1 METISNI
8 KNRLFCFIVL
18 FIPIC
23 ILAQKQSEDTQLY
36 QSIIPT
42 SKQSLLRDIDVI
54 FNTRFGFNSEFKDG
68 DYSKSVFSVSQ
79 FRLEIKG
86 KIHEKVSFRFRDRYT
101 RTPKIGS
108 QDNINR
114 TTDIAALFIDFTP
127 RTKFSMGKLLADLGG
142 YEFDMNAIYILEYN
156 DILNNSDHNLTGA
169 GISHKFKDGRN
180 TLKFQILDSRTNI
193 LKEQYDNSVPDG
205 TVESKTAL
213 AFVSNWEGSF
223 FGGKLETSYSY
234 GFFNEAKNTSMNYI
248 ALGNKFKSNKLLLY
262 YDFKYSAEDLDRR
275 GIVQKLLK
283 GEEASKDVVYVENW
297 LRAEYRVKPQ
307 VNLVLTLMNH
317 NSYWNGNPD
326 VNACNKL
333 FTSYG
338 LIPTVEYYPFK
349 DLNLKFYLG
358 YIARR
363 YDYTSYAERVY
374 GLKDANTGRLSFG
387 IIAPILIL

>member
-1 METISNI
+1 MKTINSI

-18 FIPIC
+18 FIPIV
-23 ILAQKQSEDTQLY
+23 ISAQEQGEDPLLY

-42 SKQSLLRDIDVI
+42 SKQSLLKDVDVI
-54 FNTRFGFNSEFKDG
+54 FNTRFSFNSKFENG
-68 DYSKSVFSVSQ
+68 DYEKSVFSVDQ
-79 FRLEIKG
+79 FRLEIRG

-101 RTPKIGS
+101 RAPKIGS

-156 DILNNSDHNLTGA
+156 DILDNSDHNLTGA
-169 GISHKFKDGRN
+169 GISHKLKDGRN
-180 TLKFQILDSRTNI
+180 TFMFQILDSRTNV
-193 LKEQYDNSVPDG
+193 LKEQYDNIVPDG
-205 TVESKTAL
+205 TIESKTAL
-213 AFVSNWEGSF
+213 AFVSNWHGTF
-223 FGGKLETSYSY
+223 FGGKFETSYSY

-248 ALGNKFKSNKLLLY
+248 ALGNKFKSDKLLLY
-262 YDFKYSAEDLDRR
+262 YDFKYSTEDLDRR
-275 GIVQKLLK
+275 GIVRKLVK
-283 GEEASKDVVYVENW
+283 SDDASKDVVYVENW
-297 LRAEYRVKPQ
+297 LRAEYRVQPK
-307 VNLVLTLMNH
+307 VNLVLTLMSH
-317 NSYWNGNPD
+317 SSYWNSNPD

-333 FTSYG
+333 YTSYG

-363 YDYTSYAERVY
+363 YDYSSYAENAY
-374 GLKDANTGRLSFG
+374 GLEDKNTGRLSFG
-387 IIAPILIL
+387 IIAPILVL